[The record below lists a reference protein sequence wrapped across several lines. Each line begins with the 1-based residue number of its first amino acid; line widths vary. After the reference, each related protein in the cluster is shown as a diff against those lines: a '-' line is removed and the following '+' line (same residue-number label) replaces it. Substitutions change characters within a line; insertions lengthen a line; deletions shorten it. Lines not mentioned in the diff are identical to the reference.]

1 MSDKSFYI
9 NPLPVCTEIYGA
21 ENVNNVRDCFI
32 DSIYRYNGPSTN
44 MYKDG
49 LNEMIQCSMVD
60 ILKQAGKNP
69 KAVRLAIPP
78 SHLQTS
84 FFVNRYFETRDKEKA
99 YRLALQDCGDNE
111 DFKKQ
116 CYIDMRA
123 LISSEPQT
131 ENIQY
136 FNNNQTFSKNKVS
149 PYK

>member
-32 DSIYRYNGPSTN
+32 NSIYRYNGPDSN
-44 MYKDG
+44 LYDDK
-49 LNEMIQCSMVD
+49 LKEMIQCSMVD

-69 KAVRLAIPP
+69 KAVRLALPP

-84 FFVNRYFETRDKEKA
+84 LFANRYVETRDIEKA
-99 YRLALQDCGDNE
+99 YHLALQDCGDNE
-111 DFKKQ
+111 DLKRQ

-123 LISSEPQT
+123 LIPSESESKNT
-131 ENIQY
+131 VH
-136 FNNNQTFSKNKVS
+136 FNNNQTFSKKVS

>member
-69 KAVRLAIPP
+69 KAVRLALPP

-84 FFVNRYFETRDKEKA
+84 FFVNRYLETRDKEKA
-99 YRLALQDCGDNE
+99 YRLAIQDCGDNE

-131 ENIQY
+131 ENIQH
-136 FNNNQTFSKNKVS
+136 FNKNQTFSKNKAS